1 MRTMMTPEPVTLVG
15 QHVRLEPLTHAH
27 ASGLFAVAG
36 EAEIWRYL
44 PVPEPGSLDA
54 MEAVVATALA
64 EAARGLR
71 LPFAIVA
78 RADGRVCGSTSY
90 LDIAPA
96 HRRIE
101 IGWTWLGAAARRTA
115 INTECKL
122 LLLQHAF
129 EALGCGRVQ
138 LKTDARNLRSQAAIG
153 RLGAKREGVLR
164 QHMLMPDGFVRD
176 TVMYSLIAGEWPAAK
191 RRLQQRLGA
200 PATGEERT

>member
-1 MRTMMTPEPVTLVG
+1 MITPEPITLVG
-15 QHVRLEPLTHAH
+15 QHVRLEPLTRAH
-27 ASGLFAVAG
+27 APGLLAVAG
-36 EAEIWRYL
+36 EAEIWCYL
-44 PVPEPGSLDA
+44 PVPEPGSLAA
-54 MEAVVATALA
+54 MELIIESALA
-64 EAARGLR
+64 EAARGQR
-71 LPFAIVA
+71 LPFAIID
-78 RADGRVCGSTSY
+78 RREERPCGSTSY

-129 EALGCGRVQ
+129 EVLGCGRVQ
-138 LKTDARNLRSQAAIG
+138 LKTDARNLRSQAAIE

-176 TVMYSLIAGEWPAAK
+176 TVMYALIAGEWPAAK
-191 RRLQQRLGA
+191 RRLQTLL
-200 PATGEERT
+200 ERPSESGCT

>member
-1 MRTMMTPEPVTLVG
+1 MRTMMTPEPITLVG
-15 QHVRLEPLTHAH
+15 QHVRLEPLTRAH
-27 ASGLFAVAG
+27 APGLFAVAG

-44 PVPEPGSLDA
+44 PVPEPRSLA
-54 MEAVVATALA
+54 AIAAIIESALA
-64 EAARGLR
+64 EAARGMR

-101 IGWTWLGAAARRTA
+101 VGWTWLGAAARRTA

-129 EALGCGRVQ
+129 EVRGCGRVQ
-138 LKTDARNLRSQAAIG
+138 LKTDARNLRSQAAIE

-176 TVMYSLIAGEWPAAK
+176 TVMYSLIAGEWPATK
-191 RRLQQRLGA
+191 RRLQQWLGR
-200 PATGEERT
+200 PNEGEPT

>member
-1 MRTMMTPEPVTLVG
+1 MMTPEPITLVG
-15 QHVRLEPLTHAH
+15 QHVRLEPLTRAH
-27 ASGLFAVAG
+27 APGLFAVAG

-44 PVPEPGSLDA
+44 PVLEPRSLDA
-54 MEAVVATALA
+54 MEAIVDSASA

-78 RADGRVCGSTSY
+78 RVDDRVCGSTSY
-90 LDIAPA
+90 LDIAST

-129 EALGCGRVQ
+129 EVLGCGRVQ
-138 LKTDARNLRSQAAIG
+138 LKTDARNLRSQTAIE

-164 QHMLMPDGFVRD
+164 QHMVMPDGFVRD
-176 TVMYSLIAGEWPAAK
+176 TVMYSLIAEEWPAVKTRLVTMLK
-191 RRLQQRLGA
+191 RS
-200 PATGEERT
+200 

>member
-1 MRTMMTPEPVTLVG
+1 MTPEPVTLVG
-15 QHVRLEPLTHAH
+15 QHVRLEPLTRAH
-27 ASGLFAVAG
+27 APGLFAVAG

-44 PVPEPGSLDA
+44 PVPEPRSLAA
-54 MEAVVATALA
+54 MEAIIEAALA
-64 EAARGLR
+64 EAARGMR
-71 LPFAIVA
+71 LPFAILA

-90 LDIAPA
+90 LDIAPI

-115 INTECKL
+115 VNTECKL

-153 RLGAKREGVLR
+153 RLGAQREGVLR
-164 QHMLMPDGFVRD
+164 QHMLMPDGFMRD
-176 TVMYSLIAGEWPAAK
+176 TVMYSLIAGEWPETK
-191 RRLQQRLGA
+191 RRLQQWLGR
-200 PATGEERT
+200 PTEGECT